1 MQKLFVFLGMSLIVL
16 FACKKEE
23 PLNLEAFSPQG
34 FAYDLGD
41 VWEVNASVRVKGFQ
55 QNRDDE
61 TKEVSAS
68 VYYNVDLE
76 KPNGEIRENIF
87 RYLKDV
93 TDNERIMDI
102 ALESQFELSTD
113 YEEGTYKLIYHIKD
127 ELSGLQT
134 NTTVEIELRK

>member
-1 MQKLFVFLGMSLIVL
+1 MKKFFVVSSVFVLVLI
-16 FACKKEE
+16 ACKKEE

-55 QNRDDE
+55 QNRDDD

-87 RYLKDV
+87 KYLKDV
-93 TDNERIMDI
+93 TNNERIMDI

-127 ELSGLQT
+127 ELSGMQT
-134 NTTVEIELRK
+134 NTIVEIELQK